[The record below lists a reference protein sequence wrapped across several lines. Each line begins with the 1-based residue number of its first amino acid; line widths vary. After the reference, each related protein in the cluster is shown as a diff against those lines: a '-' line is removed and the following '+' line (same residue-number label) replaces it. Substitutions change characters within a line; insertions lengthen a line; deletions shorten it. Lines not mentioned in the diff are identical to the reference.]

1 MKKLFVTMCAL
12 MLSVT
17 AFAQMQSGGFHLDRR
32 STYFGIRL
40 GFNTS
45 TIGGDVDSN
54 SRTGLN
60 LGFVAG
66 LKCSPSIPL
75 FLESGLYYESKGG
88 KKVSIPIV
96 GLPDLWK
103 VGMDYL
109 EIPVLMKYGIDC
121 GNDLA
126 VLPFVGPTFAV
137 GIAGKVQPGKLDTF
151 HSGRANRFDMGIK
164 LGCGVEWNMIYAEL
178 GYHFGLA
185 NVSDIEDVDAHNGS
199 FFMNLG
205 INF

>member
-32 STYFGIRL
+32 TTYFGIRL

-45 TIGGDVDSN
+45 TIGGDFDSN

-88 KKVSIPIV
+88 KKVSI
-96 GLPDLWK
+96 
-103 VGMDYL
+103 
-109 EIPVLMKYGIDC
+109 YGIPCTD
-121 GNDLA
+121 DLA

-137 GIAGKVQPGKLDTF
+137 GVAGKVKPGKYDTF
-151 HSGRANRFDMGIK
+151 HSDRFSRFDMGIK

>member
-1 MKKLFVTMCAL
+1 MKKLFVTMCAI

-32 STYFGIRL
+32 TTFFGIRL

-45 TIGGDVDSN
+45 TIGGDFDSN

-88 KKVSIPIV
+88 KKVTVHDVPAFT
-96 GLPDLWK
+96 K

-109 EIPVLMKYGIDC
+109 EIPILMKYGIPCTD
-121 GNDLA
+121 DLA

-137 GIAGKVQPGKLDTF
+137 GVAGKVKPGKYDTF
-151 HSGRANRFDMGIK
+151 HSDRFSRFDMGIK